1 MFDWFVFWLL
11 KSDISQK
18 FDLRL
23 IYDLKFLNT
32 NSIAQ
37 SVSRDSVISLQCPL
51 RKHCLNWDSI
61 FLLKLKKLKVKFQY
75 YVREFYNMLS
85 FMSLHK
91 HAILDR
97 AGFGRAC
104 LWSLACDINLSGE
117 ALDLDIKEVSQ
128 LSPVCFSLPGA
139 EKKTL
144 KSWEDSFR
152 IRKTIWVIRIEI
164 RR

>member
-11 KSDISQK
+11 KSDVSQK
-18 FDLRL
+18 FDLKL
-23 IYDLKFLNT
+23 TYNLKFLNT

-37 SVSRDSVISLQCPL
+37 LVSRDSVISLQCPL

-61 FLLKLKKLKVKFQY
+61 LSPKVEKIRSQ
-75 YVREFYNMLS
+75 VSILCETILQHAEFY
-85 FMSLHK
+85 
-91 HAILDR
+91 AILDR
-97 AGFGRAC
+97 AGFGRVC

-117 ALDLDIKEVSQ
+117 ALDLDIKELSQ

-152 IRKTIWVIRIEI
+152 IRKTIWIIRIEI